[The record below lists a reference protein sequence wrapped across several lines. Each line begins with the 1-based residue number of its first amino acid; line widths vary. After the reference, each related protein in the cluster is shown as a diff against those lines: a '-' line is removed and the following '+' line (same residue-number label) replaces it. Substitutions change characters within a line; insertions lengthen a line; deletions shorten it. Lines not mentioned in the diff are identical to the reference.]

1 MLCSNFIASI
11 LKKGEKFLRSEIRP
25 IVNNYN
31 AAVAI
36 GIAALAHVERSS
48 LDVELIEFCRS
59 ILSIRA
65 LIPTLP

>member
-1 MLCSNFIASI
+1 MFS
-11 LKKGEKFLRSEIRP
+11 RSEIRP

-48 LDVELIEFCRS
+48 LDVDLIEFCRS